1 MRITQ
6 HVLDRLLIQL
16 VIAQLWMT
24 TYKKWQ
30 NAHTKLICQIQLL
43 NQKENLLLLIE
54 VEIFQ
59 MKCHYWIKFID
70 TPPFTIQKPTSC

>member
-30 NAHTKLICQIQLL
+30 NAYTKLICQIQSL

-59 MKCHYWIKFID
+59 MKMLLLN
-70 TPPFTIQKPTSC
+70 